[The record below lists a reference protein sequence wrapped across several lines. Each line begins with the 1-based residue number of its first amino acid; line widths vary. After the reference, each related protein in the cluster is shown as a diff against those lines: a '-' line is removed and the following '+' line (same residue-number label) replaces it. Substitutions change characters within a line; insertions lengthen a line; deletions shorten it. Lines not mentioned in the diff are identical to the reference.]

1 MHILNKFFQKVFVIT
16 TGCPNERYE
25 YISSYLNRINLN
37 FELRVSVNKSFFTTK
52 IWLNHEM
59 NQSEQSLSSIY
70 ASIFYENYFN
80 KIDSF
85 VVLEDDNIFCDEF
98 ESKFQTFFQHL
109 PNEWDVLHLGDYNL
123 KENIKSENV
132 NEYVDKIY
140 LKYTTNC
147 MVFRNIEN
155 YKIIAEMIDRSQYQ
169 IDYVLNHFYINN
181 ILKCYSPVE
190 QLTNQLSYRKGI
202 DSVKKFESLI
212 RSTK

>member
-52 IWLNHEM
+52 TDSNHEI
-59 NQSEQSLSSIY
+59 NQSEQSLSSQY

-85 VVLEDDNIFCDEF
+85 VVLEDDNIFCDKF

-123 KENIKSENV
+123 KDNIKSENV
-132 NEYVDKIY
+132 NQYVDKIY

-147 MVFRNIEN
+147 MAFRNKEKFKNISELIE
-155 YKIIAEMIDRSQYQ
+155 KSHYQ
-169 IDYVLNHFYINN
+169 IDYVLNDFY
-181 ILKCYSPVE
+181 LKKLLNCYSPTI
-190 QLTNQLSYRKGI
+190 QLTQQLSYRKGI

-212 RSTK
+212 R

>member
-52 IWLNHEM
+52 TDSNHEI
-59 NQSEQSLSSIY
+59 NQSEQSLSSQY

-98 ESKFQTFFQHL
+98 ESKFQTFFHHL

-123 KENIKSENV
+123 KDNIKSENV
-132 NEYVDKIY
+132 NQYVDKIY

-147 MVFRNIEN
+147 MAFRNKENFKNISELIE
-155 YKIIAEMIDRSQYQ
+155 KSHYQ
-169 IDYVLNHFYINN
+169 IDYVLNDFY
-181 ILKCYSPVE
+181 LKKLLNCYSPTI
-190 QLTNQLSYRKGI
+190 QLTQQLSYRKGI

-212 RSTK
+212 R

>member
-1 MHILNKFFQKVFVIT
+1 MHILNKLFQKVFVIT
-16 TGCPNERYE
+16 TGHSNERYE
-25 YISSYLNRINLN
+25 YISSYLNKINLN
-37 FELRVSVNKSFFTTK
+37 FELRVSVNKNFFTTK
-52 IWLNHEM
+52 IWLNHEI
-59 NQSEQSLSSIY
+59 NQSEQSLSSQY
-70 ASIFYENYFN
+70 ASIFYENFFN

-123 KENIKSENV
+123 KENIKSKNV

-147 MVFRNIEN
+147 MVFRNKENFKNISELIE
-155 YKIIAEMIDRSQYQ
+155 KSHYQ
-169 IDYVLNHFYINN
+169 IDYILNHFYMNN

-212 RSTK
+212 R